1 MPEIVRYIAC
11 KLLHPGD
18 TFRALRLRADM
29 RWLMLCNRFA
39 WFAVASGHPGPVVS
53 LTTYGKR
60 VQAVYL
66 TIESIARGS
75 QLPSRLILWIDDA
88 ALYANLPSTLL
99 RLKRRGLEIRYCKNY
114 GPHKKYY
121 PYVESQ
127 RAFNAPL
134 VTADDDVIYPHTWL
148 AGLLAAH
155 QQFPGCVNCYRARV
169 MTLRGGQIA
178 PYREWPLCES
188 ARPALTTVATG
199 VSGVIYPSAL
209 LPDLKS
215 AGTAFEAR
223 CPKADDLWLH
233 VQAIRSG
240 FHIRQ
245 IQPEPIHFPM
255 IPGSQESSLY
265 AENCALDDGND
276 RQLAVTY
283 EARDLELFENSAF
296 AFHA

>member
-1 MPEIVRYIAC
+1 MPEIVRYIVR

-29 RWLMLCNRFA
+29 RWLMLSNRFA
-39 WFAVASGHPGPVVS
+39 WSAVAAGNPGPVVS

-66 TIESIARGS
+66 AIESIARGS
-75 QLPSRLILWIDDA
+75 VLPSRLILWIDDA
-88 ALYANLPSTLL
+88 ALYANLPGPLL

-127 RAFNAPL
+127 KAFNAPL
-134 VTADDDVIYPHTWL
+134 VTADDDVIYPRSWL
-148 AGLLAAH
+148 AGLRAAH

-169 MTLRGGQIA
+169 MTLRGGKIA
-178 PYREWPLCES
+178 PYREWPLCDS
-188 ARPALTTVATG
+188 IRPAPTTVATG

-209 LPDLKS
+209 LADLKS

-240 FHIRQ
+240 FQIRQ

-283 EARDLELFENSAF
+283 EARDLELFESSAF